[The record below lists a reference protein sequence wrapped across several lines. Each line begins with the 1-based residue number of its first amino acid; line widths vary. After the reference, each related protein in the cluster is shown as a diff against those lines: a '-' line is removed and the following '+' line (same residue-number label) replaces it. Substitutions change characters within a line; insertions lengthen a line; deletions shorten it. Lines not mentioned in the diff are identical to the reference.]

1 VAFSQTLAV
10 PHPIEPVTEQAYVA
24 VAIAPEGIF
33 WDAEHPSVKLV
44 FLSLPDKARCVPI
57 DKINQMFVPIL
68 EDETFSHSLIASQTF
83 EEFMEIFM
91 NYL

>member
-1 VAFSQTLAV
+1 
-10 PHPIEPVTEQAYVA
+10 
-24 VAIAPEGIF
+24 
-33 WDAEHPSVKLV
+33 
-44 FLSLPDKARCVPI
+44 
-57 DKINQMFVPIL
+57 L